1 MPHSLHA
8 HPSRLLHATNIFR
21 TSRRVNLLES
31 RVAPGLASEM
41 KRIGSTLERREREE
55 QLRYRRRL
63 ERPRSR
69 GPANP
74 RPRI

>member
-1 MPHSLHA
+1 
-8 HPSRLLHATNIFR
+8 
-21 TSRRVNLLES
+21 VNLLES

-41 KRIGSTLERREREE
+41 KRIGSTLEGREREE
-55 QLRYRRRL
+55 QLRYRRLL